1 MCQLDAGE
9 DNNSGK
15 TCFLMSKMSFV
26 LQARLLVRTLGLV
39 REFRDVEGEPI

>member
-9 DNNSGK
+9 DNNSGEP
-15 TCFLMSKMSFV
+15 CFLVLKISFV
-26 LQARLLVRTLGLV
+26 CQARLLVRTLGLI